1 MDNSVENMLVD
12 IEVKGGE
19 RYVYVLSSV
28 LHPTRLPHCTLHI
41 DSAVHVIFYLLKKL
55 KVCLWWKVNLAYL
68 ANLWAFHSNNNY
80 WKQII

>member
-1 MDNSVENMLVD
+1 MLVD

-41 DSAVHVIFYLLKKL
+41 DSAVHVIFYLLKKVKGL
-55 KVCLWWKVNLAYL
+55 CMVESELSL
-68 ANLWAFHSNNNY
+68 SS
-80 WKQII
+80 